1 MTAALGILLE
11 PGSGIISPP
20 PLLAVEGQR
29 AETSAVKVVSPN
41 KQSLPRMKRD
51 LGPGAEPRLSLM
63 VFTTSLTVIAFTSTE
78 SF

>member
-29 AETSAVKVVSPN
+29 AETVVSPN

-51 LGPGAEPRLSLM
+51 LGPGTEPRLSLM